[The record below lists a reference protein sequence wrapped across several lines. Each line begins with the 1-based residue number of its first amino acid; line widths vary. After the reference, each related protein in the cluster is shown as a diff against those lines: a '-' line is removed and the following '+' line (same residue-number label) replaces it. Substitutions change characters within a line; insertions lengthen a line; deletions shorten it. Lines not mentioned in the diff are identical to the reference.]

1 MSHHAY
7 YDTEGNIIIPMQE
20 MRKEAEQKKMEEP
33 QKKIEERLILRTP
46 KEHFLPKERSSTF
59 LVDEKMLREVQ
70 QHMRGMMF
78 GAMTEGLRQYRASFR
93 DGRTFWGEI
102 KRGSGSSWIFFKE
115 FLAQPVWIPGRNNTV
130 KQHSRGTLFAL
141 DIVRFGS
148 TFACIF
154 AFLFL
159 TLNYQSFWSILRSKI
174 DPLKFD
180 SVQSQS
186 GIDMALREKLK
197 RVPGLAV
204 SGNESDLLS
213 YLPEVGPPKDRII
226 IEKLNLNIPL
236 VTPSYAALLK
246 EDWAQVETDI
256 QGALQNGVVHYPGTA
271 RPGQAGNFFVTGHSS
286 YYPWAP
292 GKYKTVF
299 ARLHQL
305 NIGDEYWVY
314 YGGDKHRYV
323 VIDKKEVKPSDITV
337 LDQPTDQRIA
347 TLMTCTPVGTTLRRL
362 IIVSQEVDPLTD
374 VALKVG
380 EKGERMESPVQRVP
394 LEALPI

>member
-7 YDTEGNIIIPMQE
+7 YDTEGNIIIPFEE
-20 MRKEAEQKKMEEP
+20 MRKEVEQKIIEEP
-33 QKKIEERLILRTP
+33 IIKAKEMPAIRGSKI
-46 KEHFLPKERSSTF
+46 RSSPLF
-59 LVDEKMLREVQ
+59 DEKMLREVQ
-70 QHMRGMMF
+70 QQMRGMMF
-78 GAMTEGLRQYRASFR
+78 GAMTESLRQYRASFR
-93 DGRTFWGEI
+93 DGRTLLGEL
-102 KRGSGSSWIFFKE
+102 KRGSSSSWIFFKE
-115 FLAQPVWIPGRNNTV
+115 FLAQPVWIPGRNNTI

-159 TLNYQSFWSILRSKI
+159 TLNYQSFWSIMRSKI

-180 SVQSQS
+180 SIQSQS
-186 GIDMALREKLK
+186 GIDLALREKLK

-213 YLPEVGPPKDRII
+213 YLPEVGPPENRII
-226 IEKLNLNIPL
+226 IEKLNLNVPL

-256 QGALQNGVVHYPGTA
+256 QGALQGGVVHYPGTA

-305 NIGDEYWVY
+305 NVGDEYWVY

-323 VIDKKEVKPSDITV
+323 VVEKKEVKPADITV

-362 IIVSQEVDPLTD
+362 IIVSEEVDPITGL
-374 VALKVG
+374 ALKVG
-380 EKGERMESPVQRVP
+380 EKGERIASPVQRVP